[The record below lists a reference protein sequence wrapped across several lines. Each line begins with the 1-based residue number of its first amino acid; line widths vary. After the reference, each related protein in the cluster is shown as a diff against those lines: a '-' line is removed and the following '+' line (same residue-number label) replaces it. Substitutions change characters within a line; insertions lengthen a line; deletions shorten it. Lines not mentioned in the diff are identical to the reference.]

1 MTQSMGYSL
10 SVRWAMTYVGPK
22 HAAQINIIE
31 LLNTYGYYKMSTGFK
46 VGDQVA
52 FYGGEGNVV
61 DISEGMLRVLTGSG
75 SIREVPMTL
84 PMLRKVGV
92 SEEGD
97 LVDFL
102 GGRATVVASQSRENG
117 PDLLYLRTGDGELK
131 KVPADAQGLTPGKAI
146 GDRLAT
152 GEFDEPVRFSL
163 RERAAR
169 LSLAYRSNR
178 FLSLSGNRIRIEPY
192 QVDAAHRVL
201 TAYEPRFLI
210 GDEVGLGKTIEA
222 GIIIEELIAR
232 GRANRV
238 LIITPAGLR
247 DQWQDEMQEKFGR
260 EYIAY
265 DRGYVDSLRAA
276 QPGKNIWTHD
286 DHVVVSIDFAKQ
298 DDMLADLQNLKHS
311 WDVVVIDEAHHLT
324 ARESSDG
331 VKRVDRYRV
340 GEAVSHNTNALLFL
354 TGTPH
359 KGKQDQFFHL
369 LRLLDPYRFRGPSDI
384 SPEKLSDLMIR
395 RVKSDKSMIDAEGK
409 PMFPGRKITTLPVS
423 LTPEERRLYDDLT
436 EYISAIYTA
445 NVETD
450 RHAAGFT
457 MVIYQKRLVS
467 SIKAIANSL
476 QKRRD
481 ELETKTL
488 VSKDIATRLYNVDD
502 SVKTEGDVLD
512 QLIAAANSIPVDSK
526 GRRLREFVRQVL
538 REDKSEKILLFT
550 EYTDTLE
557 YLRDDVLADVK
568 TVEIHGGMNQSER
581 HSAIKRF
588 KQDAAVMLATD
599 AAREGLNLQFAH
611 LMVNYDLPWNPI
623 RIDQRMG
630 RLHRYGQDEEV
641 QIYNLFVENT
651 RESDILQLL
660 MEKIDQI
667 ESDIGMRSDVLGT
680 VLEDYDVEGAI
691 MDAVTGARDSQD
703 VMSDL
708 EGAIEERQKAV
719 KTIERDF
726 LIQDKFDAD
735 DAAVIEQLI
744 DLSKERPIS
753 EDDIEKLVREFCI
766 EFGGAMTTDI
776 ESGDAGYPLYHVSV
790 PDILALD
797 SGIQEEYHRVTFS
810 RSVALD
816 TPEAELVSLN
826 HPLVQHII
834 TYCLDGD
841 WIDGQAVGLVA
852 NDPSNTPGILAT
864 YRLGYVSGNGEVPTE
879 DYTRVYV
886 EYDSSIHEGAPEIIG
901 ALPAWMARLSP
912 DSYRMAG
919 NVNEALLKAKS
930 TAEKEVSR
938 LVSEVREERVR
949 DVNIKADHAKRYF
962 IHEIRKLEDRL
973 REYERRERDTDKDMQ
988 VAIRSTQKQ
997 IADLEEE
1004 WEAEQERLERERQLI
1019 ADEPEL
1025 VNAAVLTS
1033 QVPALIIKHEL
1044 EPDSLASALS
1054 TKNEE
1059 LITFVSSYAELADVS
1074 MITSTAPR
1082 LLRPS
1087 QWGSTAT
1094 ELSQI
1099 SHNTGP
1105 IWTDDIETAMKI
1117 DSTRLESFVKTV
1129 TDVVSDFNQSPKIG
1143 VCLTESPVDAVTYEG
1158 RILFNIVLAD
1168 MVPDVYWQV
1177 VTARELVYSDISLP
1191 PERRLEF
1198 IQSLLETL

>member
-1 MTQSMGYSL
+1 
-10 SVRWAMTYVGPK
+10 
-22 HAAQINIIE
+22 
-31 LLNTYGYYKMSTGFK
+31 MSTGFE
-46 VGDQVA
+46 VGDLVA

-61 DISEGMLRVLTGSG
+61 DISGRMLRVLTNSG
-75 SIREVPMTL
+75 TIREIPATL

-102 GGRATVVASQSRENG
+102 GGRATVVATQSREQG
-117 PDLLYLRTGDGELK
+117 PDLLYLRTEGGELK

-146 GDRLAT
+146 SDRLAT

-163 RERAAR
+163 KERAAR

-265 DRGYVDSLRAA
+265 DRGYVDSLRTA

-286 DHVVVSIDFAKQ
+286 DHIIVSIDFAKR
-298 DDMLADLQNLKHS
+298 DDMLSDLQNLKRP
-311 WDVVVIDEAHHLT
+311 WDLVVIDEAHHLT

-331 VKRVDRYRV
+331 VKRVGRYRV
-340 GEAVSHNTNALLFL
+340 GEAVSQNTAALLFL

-384 SPEKLSDLMIR
+384 SPDKLSDLMIR
-395 RVKSDKSMIDAEGK
+395 RVKSDKSLINAEGK
-409 PMFPGRKITTLPVS
+409 PMFPSRKISTLPVS
-423 LTPEERRLYDDLT
+423 LTPEERQLYDDLT

-450 RHAAGFT
+450 RQVAGFT

-467 SIKAIANSL
+467 SIKSIARSL

-481 ELETKTL
+481 NLKTKTL
-488 VSKDIATRLYNVDD
+488 VSKDIATRLYNVD
-502 SVKTEGDVLD
+502 SSAKTEGDVLD
-512 QLIAAANSIPVDSK
+512 QLIAAANSISVDSK
-526 GRRLREFVRQVL
+526 GRRLQEFVRQVL
-538 REDKSEKILLFT
+538 REDQNEKILLFT

-557 YLRDDVLADVK
+557 YLRDDVLADVN

-581 HSAIKRF
+581 RSAIKRF
-588 KQDAAVMLATD
+588 QQDASVMLATD

-611 LMVNYDLPWNPI
+611 IMVNYDLPWNPI

-630 RLHRYGQDEEV
+630 RLHRYGQDETV

-691 MDAVTGARDSQD
+691 MDAVTGVRDSND
-703 VMSDL
+703 VISDL
-708 EGAIEERQKAV
+708 EAAIEERQKAI

-735 DAAVIEQLI
+735 DAAVIERLI
-744 DLSKERPIS
+744 DLSKERPIG

-776 ESGDAGYPLYHVSV
+776 ESDNSGYQLYHISV
-790 PDILALD
+790 PDILTLEAN
-797 SGIQEEYHRVTFS
+797 IQEEYSRVTFS

-852 NDPSNTPGILAT
+852 NDPDSAPGILAT
-864 YRLGYVSGNGEVPTE
+864 YRLGYVSGDGKVPTE

-886 EYDSSIHEGAPEIIG
+886 DYDNRVHENAPAIIG
-901 ALPAWMARLSP
+901 ALPAWMATLSP
-912 DSYRMAG
+912 DSYRLAG
-919 NVNEALLKAKS
+919 TVDEALTKAKS
-930 TAEKEVSR
+930 IAGKEVSR

-949 DVNIKADHAKRYF
+949 NVDIKAAHAKRYF
-962 IHEIRKLEDRL
+962 IYEIRKLEDRL

-988 VAIRSTQKQ
+988 VAIRSTQKRIEDIEQ
-997 IADLEEE
+997 E
-1004 WEAEQERLERERQLI
+1004 WKGEQERLERERQLI
-1019 ADEPEL
+1019 PDEPEI

-1033 QVPALIIKHEL
+1033 QVPALIVEHEMV
-1044 EPDSLASALS
+1044 PSSLASALS
-1054 TKNEE
+1054 ERNEE

-1074 MITSTAPR
+1074 MISSTSPR

-1087 QWGSTAT
+1087 QWGSKAT
-1094 ELSQI
+1094 DLSEI
-1099 SHNTGP
+1099 SLNTRT
-1105 IWTDDIETAMKI
+1105 IWTDDIEPAKGV
-1117 DSTRLESFVKTV
+1117 DSDRLESFTKTV
-1129 TDVVSDFNQSPKIG
+1129 TDIVRSFNRSPEIG
-1143 VCLTESPVDAVTYEG
+1143 VCLTESPLDAVTLDG
-1158 RILFNIVLAD
+1158 RILFNIALAD
-1168 MVPDVYWQV
+1168 AVPYSYWQV
-1177 VTARELVYSDISLP
+1177 VAARELVYSDTTLP